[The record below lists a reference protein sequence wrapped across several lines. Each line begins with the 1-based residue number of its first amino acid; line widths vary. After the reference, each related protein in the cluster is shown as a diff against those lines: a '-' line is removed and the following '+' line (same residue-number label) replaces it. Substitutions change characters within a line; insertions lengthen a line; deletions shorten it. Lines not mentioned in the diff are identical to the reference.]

1 MYVTFKNITID
12 YNLKKRKKKKYME
25 IYIYIYIYIHCFK
38 IIEIITGKL
47 PTKRVDLK
55 CSHHRKEIVI
65 MWRDTNVSQH
75 YVGNHFAI
83 CKCIRSTRCPP

>member
-1 MYVTFKNITID
+1 MFYIYVKNFLKLVYVTFKNITID

-25 IYIYIYIYIHCFK
+25 IYIYIYIHCFK

-55 CSHHRKEIVI
+55 CSHLRKEIVI
-65 MWRDTNVSQH
+65 M
-75 YVGNHFAI
+75 
-83 CKCIRSTRCPP
+83 